1 MNIMDERRLE
11 GGRGDGVRSPS
22 VLRDPPLRACARA
35 RLSRFLARSL
45 PRSLCAPLVCFVVC
59 VLRDLG
65 VQRVANSSKRL
76 ELETTKN
83 WAFNPWRNPQAER
96 ACEHKMYAGFKL
108 VVVVEVVV
116 AWVQVLMS
124 RWTPPGSF
132 S

>member
-1 MNIMDERRLE
+1 MNIMDELRWK
-11 GGRGDGVRSPS
+11 GGGGMGFA
-22 VLRDPPLRACARA
+22 LPLCCAILLCARARA

-45 PRSLCAPLVCFVVC
+45 APSLCAPLVCFVVC

-83 WAFNPWRNPQAER
+83 WAFNPWRNPQVER
-96 ACEHKMYAGFKL
+96 ACEHKMHAGFKL
-108 VVVVEVVV
+108 VVVVV
-116 AWVQVLMS
+116 WVQVLMS
-124 RWTPPGSF
+124 HRTPPGSF

>member
-1 MNIMDERRLE
+1 MR
-11 GGRGDGVRSPS
+11 
-22 VLRDPPLRACARA
+22 ARA
-35 RLSRFLARSL
+35 PLSLSRSLARSV
-45 PRSLCAPLVCFVVC
+45 RRLCVFVVC

-65 VQRVANSSKRL
+65 VQRVANSSKIL
-76 ELETTKN
+76 ELETKKN

-116 AWVQVLMS
+116 EVVVVWVQVLMS

>member
-1 MNIMDERRLE
+1 MDERRLE
-11 GGRGDGVRSPS
+11 GGGGMGFA
-22 VLRDPPLRACARA
+22 LLLCCAILLCARA
-35 RLSRFLARSL
+35 RARASLAFSLARSL
-45 PRSLCAPLVCFVVC
+45 PRSLCTPLVCFVVC

-116 AWVQVLMS
+116 VWVQVLMS
-124 RWTPPGSF
+124 RWTPHGSF

>member
-1 MNIMDERRLE
+1 
-11 GGRGDGVRSPS
+11 
-22 VLRDPPLRACARA
+22 
-35 RLSRFLARSL
+35 
-45 PRSLCAPLVCFVVC
+45 VCFVVC

-96 ACEHKMYAGFKL
+96 ACERKMYAGFKL
-108 VVVVEVVV
+108 VVVVV
-116 AWVQVLMS
+116 WVQVLMS
-124 RWTPPGSF
+124 HRTPPGSF